1 MDHAP
6 ALAARPARADYGL
19 DAPGVVRALA
29 IAGILCLLVAA
40 IFRPVRGVVVAGA
53 LMVGEAALMSWSSRR
68 GKLRAR
74 ERLLDL
80 IPWRGDER
88 VLDIGCG
95 RGLLLLGAAR
105 RLRSGRAIG
114 VDLWQ
119 TRDQSGNA
127 IEATLAN
134 ADAEGVRDRVEVRTG
149 DARHL
154 DFPDA
159 SFDVVVTSLAIQN
172 IPSAEGRER
181 AVREAARVLRPGGR
195 LMILDSR
202 HSAAYVRTLRSC
214 GLACV
219 RRSRLHFDMF
229 PPARIVSARKAC

>member
-1 MDHAP
+1 MDHAH

-29 IAGILCLLVAA
+29 IAAILCLVVAA
-40 IFRPVRGVVVAGA
+40 VFRPARGFVFAGV
-53 LMVGEAALMSWSSRR
+53 LMAAEAALMTWSSRR
-68 GKLRAR
+68 GKLRER

-80 IPWRGDER
+80 VPWRGDER

-105 RLRSGRAIG
+105 RLRSGRAVG

-119 TRDQSGNA
+119 SRDQSGNA
-127 IEATLAN
+127 LEATLAN
-134 ADAEGVRDRVEVRTG
+134 ADAEGVRDRVDVRTG

-154 DFPDA
+154 EFPDA
-159 SFDVVVTSLAIQN
+159 SFDVVLSSLAIHN

-195 LMILDSR
+195 LLLLDFR
-202 HSAAYVRTLRSC
+202 HSAAYARMLRSC

-219 RRSRLHFDMF
+219 RRSRLHFGMF
-229 PPARIVSARKAC
+229 PPVRVVSARKAC